1 MIFSSISL
9 LEITQKDINYTF
21 SKMRKTHKGIA
32 KRFKITGSGKV
43 KFRKPGQ
50 RHLRRK
56 KTTKQVRAGNQDHVL
71 ADGMARRV
79 IRAIS

>member
-1 MIFSSISL
+1 ML
-9 LEITQKDINYTF
+9 ACAQKGNVIAF
-21 SKMRKTHKGIA
+21 FLKMKKTHKGIA
-32 KRFKITGSGKV
+32 KRFKITVSGNV

-56 KTTKQVRAGNQDHVL
+56 KTTKQVRAGNQDQVL
-71 ADGMARRV
+71 AEGMARRV

>member
-1 MIFSSISL
+1 M
-9 LEITQKDINYTF
+9 
-21 SKMRKTHKGIA
+21 
-32 KRFKITGSGKV
+32 

-56 KTTKQVRAGNQDHVL
+56 RSVKQVRAGRQDQVL

-79 IRAIS
+79 IRALSV

>member
-1 MIFSSISL
+1 MLASA
-9 LEITQKDINYTF
+9 QKGNVVAF
-21 SKMRKTHKGIA
+21 FNKMKKTHKGIA

-56 KTTKQVRAGNQDHVL
+56 KTTKQVRAGNQDQVL
-71 ADGMARRV
+71 AEGMARRV

>member
-1 MIFSSISL
+1 M
-9 LEITQKDINYTF
+9 K
-21 SKMRKTHKGIA
+21 KTHKGIA

-56 KTTKQVRAGNQDHVL
+56 KTTKQVRAGNHDQIL
-71 ADGMARRV
+71 AEGMARRV

>member
-1 MIFSSISL
+1 M
-9 LEITQKDINYTF
+9 K
-21 SKMRKTHKGIA
+21 KTHKGIA

-56 KTTKQVRAGNQDHVL
+56 KTTKLVRACNQDQIL
-71 ADGMARRV
+71 DEGMARRV

>member
-1 MIFSSISL
+1 M
-9 LEITQKDINYTF
+9 K
-21 SKMRKTHKGIA
+21 KTHKGIA

-56 KTTKQVRAGNQDHVL
+56 KTTKQVRAGNQDQVL
-71 ADGMARRV
+71 AEGMARRV